1 MNQEMKRK
9 PRRRSIQ
16 LKLNALVIGSILAV
30 ALGLTLISYY
40 VFCQRVDNEYYS
52 SLERAS
58 KACASNFAPEEMMYF
73 WQSINTEEYRKLRE
87 QAAEAGDEKIIEE
100 WMLSKPGYFL
110 DDGFVSEAAE
120 ESEDTVQNQEED
132 QTDGMTAGDEKV
144 WNLLDDYHQMQYL
157 PYWWNHPSQCRKS

>member
-9 PRRRSIQ
+9 PRRCSIQ

-58 KACASNFAPEEMMYF
+58 KACASNFSPEGNDVLLEVD
-73 WQSINTEEYRKLRE
+73 QYRR
-87 QAAEAGDEKIIEE
+87 
-100 WMLSKPGYFL
+100 
-110 DDGFVSEAAE
+110 V
-120 ESEDTVQNQEED
+120 
-132 QTDGMTAGDEKV
+132 
-144 WNLLDDYHQMQYL
+144 
-157 PYWWNHPSQCRKS
+157 